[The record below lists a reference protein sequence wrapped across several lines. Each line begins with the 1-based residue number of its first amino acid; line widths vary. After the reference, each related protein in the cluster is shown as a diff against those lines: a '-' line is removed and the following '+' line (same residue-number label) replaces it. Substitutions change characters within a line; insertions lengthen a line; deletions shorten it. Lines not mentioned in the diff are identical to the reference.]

1 MSKRTASATS
11 LRSPG
16 GQSSRCR
23 ATLWRTEWEQFVFRY
38 EQYKT
43 LAGVTRDSSSHLLEC
58 LSPEVYS
65 VLFSTYGRE
74 ISSQT
79 EADLLGNIKRLVV
92 RQRNTMA
99 SIMAVLRMSQDSDQA
114 ILNYIAQLRAAARQC
129 DFKLKCGCGK
139 DNDFTESIILYKL
152 VAGVSDMELQEELLT
167 KADLTLATAEKL
179 AVAKESAKFSQA
191 AMTGEGISG
200 LKSSYKRTK
209 SDDKSDSKKG
219 CSYCGGPKQHSD
231 SKKECPA
238 WAAKCPCGVPHHYQH
253 LCRRKGVPPH
263 H

>member
-1 MSKRTASATS
+1 M
-11 LRSPG
+11 L
-16 GQSSRCR
+16 Q
-23 ATLWRTEWEQFVFRY
+23 
-38 EQYKT
+38 
-43 LAGVTRDSSSHLLEC
+43 
-58 LSPEVYS
+58 
-65 VLFSTYGRE
+65 
-74 ISSQT
+74 
-79 EADLLGNIKRLVV
+79 NIKRLVV

-200 LKSSYKRTK
+200 LKSSYKRNK

-253 LCRRKGVPPH
+253 LCRRKGVPPTTKQDSPKPETDKPKDPSKENINSTPQFH
-263 H
+263 LEILISRGNPSPISRRSIHCSLSPQLTSSLTDSQENGSRGHQASPRWTSSHST